1 MREDVLRRL
10 ANQATSDRN
19 FLSHLRRDPGAALA
33 AHGYALTEE
42 EFATILDL
50 RRRTAALG
58 DGMVA
63 ALLAGGLRSRGGRPG
78 NPRVPGGS
86 FGVPGR
92 PGAPGR
98 ADGPEGRGRRPGA

>member
-63 ALLAGGLRSRGGRPG
+63 ALLAGGLRDRAGGRPG
-78 NPRVPGGS
+78 RPGSPGAYGAGPSKPRP
-86 FGVPGR
+86 PGR
-92 PGAPGR
+92 
-98 ADGPEGRGRRPGA
+98 GPSRGP

>member
-10 ANQATSDRN
+10 ANQATADRN

-63 ALLAGGLRSRGGRPG
+63 ALLAGGLRDRAGSR
-78 NPRVPGGS
+78 
-86 FGVPGR
+86 PGR
-92 PGAPGR
+92 PRSPGAYGAGPSKPRPPGR
-98 ADGPEGRGRRPGA
+98 GPSRGP